1 MDLDRWINFIGSL
14 DLYRPIVRRSG
25 DFRKTN
31 RCVQSKRVN
40 PVKFHKIACAYDEKD
55 EDNAK
60 GVSENVCHCDICCSS
75 CVAAYAAFNV
85 CVSLVTIVRFIGE
98 NQPAEGRCG
107 PNFHLS
113 DVQFPSV
120 RFASFVSDT
129 MSDEDQLKSTI
140 DGILPFLQSIEW
152 RDPWLAL
159 LLTFHIAVTMTAL
172 MTRNHANFQIMLFLA
187 LLLLVYFS
195 ESINEVA
202 ASNWMLFSRQQYF
215 DSNGLFISIVFS
227 VPILVNCMI
236 MIASWLYQSSQL
248 MTSLKRAQLR
258 QQARNRQIED
268 ESVNVNGTVVRE
280 KQE

>member
-1 MDLDRWINFIGSL
+1 MNHTLRVRCPISSSFIYFL
-14 DLYRPIVRRSG
+14 FCSG
-25 DFRKTN
+25 
-31 RCVQSKRVN
+31 VN
-40 PVKFHKIACAYDEKD
+40 Y
-55 EDNAK
+55 
-60 GVSENVCHCDICCSS
+60 SS
-75 CVAAYAAFNV
+75 
-85 CVSLVTIVRFIGE
+85 SFI
-98 NQPAEGRCG
+98 
-107 PNFHLS
+107 S
-113 DVQFPSV
+113 
-120 RFASFVSDT
+120 
-129 MSDEDQLKSTI
+129 QLI
-140 DGILPFLQSIEW
+140 RIEW

-159 LLTFHIAVTMTAL
+159 LLTFHIAITMTAL

-227 VPILVNCMI
+227 VPILLNCMI

-258 QQARNRQIED
+258 QQARNREMED
-268 ESVNVNGTVVRE
+268 DSVNANGTVVRE